1 MEPNLNFRLG
11 EFGDQS
17 ASAVLLPSQFTELLQ
32 RSSARSPEM
41 TLMAAVLHDA
51 IRCFC
56 ECEGSR
62 GVRSR
67 KLFDET
73 AEWFALPDDSWPFAF
88 ENICAVLRLEPEW
101 IRGLLRRWQNRRGA
115 RKDPATAIPRVRLR
129 VVGRRHA
136 VGAGASGLAA

>member
-1 MEPNLNFRLG
+1 M
-11 EFGDQS
+11 
-17 ASAVLLPSQFTELLQ
+17 
-32 RSSARSPEM
+32 M
-41 TLMAAVLHDA
+41 LMAAVLHDA

-73 AEWFALPDDSWPFAF
+73 AEWFALHDDTGPFAF
-88 ENICAVLRLEPEW
+88 ENICAALRLEPEW
-101 IRGLLRRWQNRRGA
+101 IRGLLRRWRNRRA
-115 RKDPATAIPRVRLR
+115 RKDPATAPPRVPLR
-129 VVGRRHA
+129 VVGGRHP